1 MVSPPRLHVPAMG
14 FAGGESVACT
24 DSRLAD
30 CFAECVGQRMQRAP
44 ASTMTGD
51 DVFDAEC
58 PQPLYSVGMIASITP
73 PKCRPP
79 ITQ

>member
-44 ASTMTGD
+44 ASTMCLMPNVRNPST
-51 DVFDAEC
+51 VSE
-58 PQPLYSVGMIASITP
+58 
-73 PKCRPP
+73 
-79 ITQ
+79 